1 MIVIP
6 AIDLID
12 GCCVRLT
19 KGKFNSKKEYSG
31 DPAAVADRWKSQGA
45 EWLHLIDLDGARTG
59 KPENIKIISE
69 IKKKIRIKIQYGGG
83 VRDMGTVEGVL
94 NEGADRVI
102 LGTRAIEDRAFLKK
116 SISNYKDRVI
126 LSLDYGKDGMIFK
139 DGWQRNTG
147 IKIFEILKDIEGLGA
162 ERVIVT
168 DISRDGTLEGINL
181 DFLKRLLEDSCLKFI
196 IAGGIGSIDDI
207 INLKKMEDMGIIGV
221 IVGKALYEGKNKIN
235 LKKAIRIGMV
245 NDN

>member
-19 KGKFNSKKEYSG
+19 KGKFDSKKEYSG
-31 DPAAVADRWKSQGA
+31 DPVRVAETWKSQGA
-45 EWLHLIDLDGARTG
+45 EWLHIIDLDGARTG
-59 KPENIKIISE
+59 KPENMRI
-69 IKKKIRIKIQYGGG
+69 IKKIKEKIRIKIQYGGG
-83 VRDMGTVEGVL
+83 IRGVDEIEGAL
-94 NEGADRVI
+94 KEGADRVI
-102 LGTRAIEDRAFLKK
+102 LGTRAIEDRNFLEK
-116 SISNYKDRVI
+116 SISNYKERVI

-139 DGWQRNTG
+139 DGWQKNAG
-147 IKIFEILKDIEGLGA
+147 IKIFEIIGNIESLGA
-162 ERVIVT
+162 ESVIVT
-168 DISRDGTLEGINL
+168 DISKDGTLEGINFE
-181 DFLKRLLEDSCLKFI
+181 FLKMLLGSSSLKFI

-207 INLKKMEDMGIIGV
+207 INLKKIEDMGVYGV

-235 LKKAIRIGMV
+235 LKKAIRIGME